1 MKDKRITSAFPMS
14 ALIII
19 ITTLYN
25 LLILAMVYNAFRSS
39 IIVLEIL
46 SLVLLISPAL
56 FIPLRLVV
64 NEKTLRIW
72 RLIGKVEIRLED
84 IKSCSFI
91 EDSRSFFDKTI
102 RTFGSGG
109 LYGFLGHFKHDRY
122 GKMRMFVTHPKQ
134 CFLIRTKDGRN
145 FVVSSPKRKE
155 IVEFINGKV
164 E

>member
-1 MKDKRITSAFPMS
+1 MKDNKITSAFPMS
-14 ALIII
+14 ALVII

-39 IIVLEIL
+39 IIALEII
-46 SLVLLISPAL
+46 SLVFLISPAF

-64 NEKTLRIW
+64 DEESLRIW
-72 RLIGKVEIRLED
+72 RPIGKVEIRLDD
-84 IKSCSFI
+84 IKSCSVI
-91 EDSRSFFDKTI
+91 EDSRSLFDKTI

-134 CFLIRTKDGRN
+134 CFLIRTKDGRS
-145 FVVSSPKRKE
+145 FVVSSPKPKE
-155 IVEFINGKV
+155 IVEFINGRL
-164 E
+164 